1 MARLL
6 LVDDN
11 PGTLVAYTEVFAALE
26 PTIHVTTALTAES
39 ALRLMHTVPFDAVVC
54 DLVLPGVDGLGFVD
68 ECVTIQPGM
77 PVILVTGYGDTDLQK
92 TAAHRGAYALLHK
105 PVDPY
110 DLRSVVLRAILQKRV
125 TLALATEEAYRELIV
140 TMKERLQRVAGE
152 DRIFENGGRGYEGE
166 ENSRSTH

>member
-26 PTIHVTTALTAES
+26 PTIHVTTALSAEIAFRFLQS
-39 ALRLMHTVPFDAVVC
+39 VPFDAVVC
-54 DLVLPGVDGLGFVD
+54 DLVLPGVDGLCFVD
-68 ECVTIQPGM
+68 ECVTIQPGL
-77 PVILVTGYGDTDLQK
+77 PVILVTGYGDAELEK

-110 DLRSVVLRAILQKRV
+110 DLRAVVLRAILQKRV
-125 TLALATEEAYRELIV
+125 MLALATEEAYRELIV

-152 DRIFENGGRGYEGE
+152 GEMYEKGNYRWEGE